1 MCHYKRAVGLL
12 CGLGKACIEHRY
24 SGFFGVVFDEIGQLL
39 FQTVGINVMLYHQ
52 QYKRVL
58 LFFIL
63 VDNYDWLDIVGHF
76 CHNKRGFMGRIGYIS
91 EEFFNLCFCFVDV
104 NVAYNNDA
112 LMVRVIPFAV
122 IVDEFLA
129 FEVVDN

>member
-1 MCHYKRAVGLL
+1 
-12 CGLGKACIEHRY
+12 
-24 SGFFGVVFDEIGQLL
+24 
-39 FQTVGINVMLYHQ
+39 
-52 QYKRVL
+52 
-58 LFFIL
+58 
-63 VDNYDWLDIVGHF
+63 
-76 CHNKRGFMGRIGYIS
+76 MGRIGYIS